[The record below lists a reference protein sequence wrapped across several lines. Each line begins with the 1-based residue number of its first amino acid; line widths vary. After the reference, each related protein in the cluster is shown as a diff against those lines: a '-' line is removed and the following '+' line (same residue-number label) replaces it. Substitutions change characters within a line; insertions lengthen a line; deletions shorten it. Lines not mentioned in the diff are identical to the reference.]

1 MTKQTISTGTVA
13 NDGSGDTI
21 RGAMLKTNSNF
32 TELYSSL
39 GDGTTLKSF
48 GVNVEFNTVNDGR
61 ILYYSGVSDTING
74 SSVNYLINDDQYLGI
89 NTHFFRDNV
98 PAYGPVLRLERAKGV
113 VANPLYP
120 SNPLPINGDELLGEV
135 QIRSYN
141 NASQFV
147 DSGSLSWTATTSA
160 GDANFS
166 LKVSYGSS
174 MTELLG
180 SFGGQVRVSGA
191 YTLPNVAGTSGDSLT
206 SDGAGGSSWVANIS
220 LAQFKA
226 VVAASTDFADF
237 QTRVAAL

>member
-32 TELYSSL
+32 TELYNSF

-48 GVNVEFNTVNDGR
+48 GVNTEAVSANNAR
-61 ILYYSGVSDTING
+61 LLYMNG
-74 SSVNYLINDDQYLGI
+74 SLNQISASSATYLIDDNLYNGI
-89 NTHFFRDNV
+89 NSHFFKDGV
-98 PAYGPVLRLERAKGV
+98 PGYGPALRLERAKGV
-113 VANPLYP
+113 FVDQFTP
-120 SNPLPINGDELLGEV
+120 SSPLPINGDELLGEV

-141 NASQFV
+141 NTSQFV
-147 DSGSLSWTATTSA
+147 DSGSLSWTATTPT

-166 LKVSYGSS
+166 LKVSYGAS

-180 SFGGQVRVSGA
+180 SFDNKVRVSGA
-191 YTLPNVAGTSGDSLT
+191 YTLPNVTGSNGDSLT
-206 SDGAGGSSWVANIS
+206 SDGVGGSSWVANIS